1 MLSARQLLEG
11 PPIRQWAPGPLLTYK
26 ASPRYHENWEPG
38 HVPGFFMSGKSL
50 WKKDVWFIS
59 KILPSH
65 AFYYPPQRA
74 NSINTMMPT
83 IVPT

>member
-1 MLSARQLLEG
+1 MAMGSGAVANVQSE
-11 PPIRQWAPGPLLTYK
+11 PPLPKNRK
-26 ASPRYHENWEPG
+26 PG

-50 WKKDVWFIS
+50 WKKGVWIIS
-59 KILPSH
+59 KILPSR